1 MRISDWSSDVC
12 SSDLIFIRALLS
24 VTDNIADGKVVHP
37 QGVTIHDG
45 ADPYFVVAADKGT
58 ASFSDLANA
67 IALEQDF
74 WLGDAFASGGNH
86 GYDHKEMG
94 ITARG
99 AGVSGPRHFLEM
111 GVDVQ
116 TETVRV
122 VEYGRA
128 GGRGRRRH

>member
-58 ASFSDLANA
+58 ASFSDLASV

-74 WLGDAFASGGNH
+74 WLGAAFACGGSH
-86 GYDHKEMG
+86 GYEHKATR
-94 ITARG
+94 ITARR
-99 AGVSGPRHFLEM
+99 AWVSVPRHYLHM
-111 GVDVQ
+111 GVDLP
-116 TETVRV
+116 TATVRV
-122 VEYGRA
+122 F
-128 GGRGRRRH
+128 GRGRIFGGR